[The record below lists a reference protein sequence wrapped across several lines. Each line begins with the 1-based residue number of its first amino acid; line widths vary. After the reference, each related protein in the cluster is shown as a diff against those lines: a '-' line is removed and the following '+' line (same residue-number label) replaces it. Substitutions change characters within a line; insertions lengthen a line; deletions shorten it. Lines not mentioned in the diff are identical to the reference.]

1 MKLKTLNDIE
11 NSYVE
16 IRPIRRVSDVLDY
29 VKNVAIKWIKH
40 DIKRDNCIIP
50 RTRTWMRRLDITE
63 EDLDA
68 KEDQSETED
77 RE

>member
-1 MKLKTLNDIE
+1 MKLNTLKDWEKAFNKSQLSLLKAE
-11 NSYVE
+11 S
-16 IRPIRRVSDVLDY
+16 
-29 VKNVAIKWIKH
+29 IKWIKH

-68 KEDQSETED
+68 KEDQSAPEGEN
-77 RE
+77 RK